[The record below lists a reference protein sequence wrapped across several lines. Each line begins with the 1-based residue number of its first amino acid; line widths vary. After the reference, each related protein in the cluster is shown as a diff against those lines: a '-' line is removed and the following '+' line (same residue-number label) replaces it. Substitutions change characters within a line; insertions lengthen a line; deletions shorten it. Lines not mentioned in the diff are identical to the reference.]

1 MIRYLVIGY
10 KRKKKTQIELIMR
23 GRATITINGKLYNAV
38 SGLPVATSDT
48 PTRPVASKPKP
59 HKAFSDIGPAVSVTK
74 PAHTVNHTPARAV
87 HRTIQKSQTLRRE
100 ILKQPK
106 AAPAATRRKPEAGHV
121 PRSDMIS
128 KFAPH
133 PQKREA
139 TVTTQQKAA
148 VVSPKVVTT
157 QPETPKKSLSSRERK
172 EKLIAERLA
181 SIDHHKR
188 ETKAPRGKLFSLKRR
203 TPSVVAACFALVL
216 LGGYLTY
223 LNMPN
228 LSVRV
233 AAAQSGVAAS
243 FPQFKPDGYH
253 FNGPISYAPGEVT
266 INFAANGGP
275 QKFTIKQ
282 KASSWDSQA
291 VLDNYVAKKAD
302 NQYITS
308 SESGLTIY
316 TFDNKAAWVN
326 RGIFY
331 TIDGDAPLSSDQVLR
346 IAASM

>member
-1 MIRYLVIGY
+1 
-10 KRKKKTQIELIMR
+10 MR
-23 GRATITINGKLYNAV
+23 GKQTIIINGKLYDAV
-38 SGLPVATSDT
+38 SGLPVAAPDT
-48 PTRPVASKPKP
+48 PTRPAAAKPKP
-59 HKAFSDIGPAVSVTK
+59 HKAFSDIGPAVTVGK
-74 PAHTVNHTPARAV
+74 PALHTANHSPAHMV
-87 HRTIQKSQTLRRE
+87 HRTVQKSQTLRRE
-100 ILKQPK
+100 ILKQPAS
-106 AAPAATRRKPEAGHV
+106 AAHANRRKPEAGHV
-121 PRSDMIS
+121 AQSSMIS

-139 TVTTQQKAA
+139 AVAVQPKAVATPKAA
-148 VVSPKVVTT
+148 VAKTT
-157 QPETPKKSLSSRERK
+157 ETPQKSLSSRERK
-172 EKLIAERLA
+172 EKLISQRLA
-181 SIDHHKR
+181 SIDHNKR
-188 ETKAPRGKLFSLKRR
+188 ETKAPRGKLFSLKHR

-243 FPQFKPDGYH
+243 FPQYKPDGYR
-253 FNGPISYAPGEVT
+253 FDGPISYAPGEVT

>member
-1 MIRYLVIGY
+1 
-10 KRKKKTQIELIMR
+10 MR
-23 GRATITINGKLYNAV
+23 GKQTIIMNGKLYDAV
-38 SGLPVATSDT
+38 TGLPVAAPDAITKQ
-48 PTRPVASKPKP
+48 PTAKPT
-59 HKAFSDIGPAVSVTK
+59 ARSRQVFSDIGPSVAVGTVRTVEK
-74 PAHTVNHTPARAV
+74 LHRPATTV
-87 HRTIQKSQTLRRE
+87 HRTVQKSQTLKRE
-100 ILKQPK
+100 VLKRPTT
-106 AAPAATRRKPEAGHV
+106 AHHDSLRHKPVPGHV
-121 PRSDMIS
+121 AKSAMIS

-133 PQKREA
+133 PVKVHKPAVTAAPITAKPAGPLVKKA
-139 TVTTQQKAA
+139 TESKPVQ
-148 VVSPKVVTT
+148 
-157 QPETPKKSLSSRERK
+157 LSSREHK

-181 SIDHHKR
+181 SIDHNKR
-188 ETKAPRGKLFSLKRR
+188 AVKPHRVRRGFFGIQPRTS
-203 TPSVVAACFALVL
+203 SIIASCVALVL

-243 FPQFKPDGYH
+243 FPQYRPDGYR
-253 FNGPISYAPGEVT
+253 FDGPISYSPGEVT
-266 INFAANGGP
+266 INFESNGGP

-282 KASSWDSQA
+282 KSSNWDSQA
-291 VLDNYVAKKAD
+291 VLDNYVTKKSN

-326 RGIFY
+326 KGIFY
-331 TIDGDAPLSSDQVLR
+331 SIDGDAPLSSDQVLR

>member
-1 MIRYLVIGY
+1 
-10 KRKKKTQIELIMR
+10 MR
-23 GRATITINGKLYNAV
+23 GKQTIIMNGKLYDAV
-38 SGLPVATSDT
+38 SGLPMAA
-48 PTRPVASKPKP
+48 PNAIARPVALKPKS
-59 HKAFSDIGPAVSVTK
+59 HQVFSDIGPSVSAGTVRPVQK
-74 PAHTVNHTPARAV
+74 PHHPAATV
-87 HRTIQKSQTLRRE
+87 HRSVQKSQTLRRE
-100 ILKQPK
+100 VLKRPSAGRQESLRNK
-106 AAPAATRRKPEAGHV
+106 PAAGHV
-121 PRSDMIS
+121 PRSNMIS

-133 PQKREA
+133 PVKLQPTATAAGRRTEAGGTPIVAKPAAA
-139 TVTTQQKAA
+139 TVKAA
-148 VVSPKVVTT
+148 EPK
-157 QPETPKKSLSSRERK
+157 QAKLSSREHK

-181 SIDHHKR
+181 SIDHNKR
-188 ETKAPRGKLFSLKRR
+188 AAKPHR
-203 TPSVVAACFALVL
+203 THRSFFGIQPPVSSIVVSCVALIL

-243 FPQFKPDGYH
+243 FPQYHPDGYR
-253 FNGPISYAPGEVT
+253 FDGPIAYSPGEVA
-266 INFAANGGP
+266 INFASNGGP

-282 KASSWDSQA
+282 KSSGWDSQA
-291 VLDNYVAKKAD
+291 VLDNYVAKKSN

-308 SESGLTIY
+308 SENGLTIY

-331 TIDGDAPLSSDQVLR
+331 SIDGDAPLSSDQVLR

>member
-1 MIRYLVIGY
+1 
-10 KRKKKTQIELIMR
+10 MR
-23 GRATITINGKLYNAV
+23 GRTTIIINGKLYDAV
-38 SGLPVATSDT
+38 SGLPVAAPDT
-48 PTRPVASKPKP
+48 PTRPAAAKPKP
-59 HKAFSDIGPAVSVTK
+59 HKAFSDIGPSVAVSK
-74 PAHTVNHTPARAV
+74 PVAHTANHTPAHQV
-87 HRTIQKSQTLRRE
+87 HRTVQKSQTLRRE
-100 ILKQPK
+100 ILKQP
-106 AAPAATRRKPEAGHV
+106 ASANHATRRKPEPGHV
-121 PRSDMIS
+121 ARSNMIS

-133 PQKREA
+133 PQKHETA
-139 TVTTQQKAA
+139 IQPKTVTVAKTAT
-148 VVSPKVVTT
+148 KV
-157 QPETPKKSLSSRERK
+157 PETPKKSISSRERK
-172 EKLIAERLA
+172 EKLIAQRLA
-181 SIDHHKR
+181 SIDHNKR
-188 ETKAPRGKLFSLKRR
+188 ETKAPRDKLFSLKRR
-203 TPSVVAACFALVL
+203 TPSVVAACFALVI

-223 LNMPN
+223 LNMPS

-243 FPQFKPDGYH
+243 FPQYKPDGYR